1 MVRHGQGFGETLGL
15 VVYAPRPDWIDVAPV
30 ALGLGVDQ
38 RVAIYLGGG
47 GEQQACA
54 LRLGEAEGFVGAERP
69 DLQRLNRELQV
80 IDGARGA
87 GEVEHALERSRDLD
101 EVRDVVENELKVGVT
116 LEVLEVCLVAG
127 AEIVHADHAVAQGQQ
142 SVAQVRAEKA
152 AGAGYEDAHAT
163 GRPMLS

>member
-1 MVRHGQGFGETLGL
+1 SAFRRVEGEG
-15 VVYAPRPDWIDVAPV
+15 VV
-30 ALGLGVDQ
+30 
-38 RVAIYLGGG
+38 GGDG
-47 GEQQACA
+47 TD
-54 LRLGEAEGFVGAERP
+54 LR
-69 DLQRLNRELQV
+69 RLNPELQV

-127 AEIVHADHAVAQGQQ
+127 AEIVHAAHAVAQGQQ